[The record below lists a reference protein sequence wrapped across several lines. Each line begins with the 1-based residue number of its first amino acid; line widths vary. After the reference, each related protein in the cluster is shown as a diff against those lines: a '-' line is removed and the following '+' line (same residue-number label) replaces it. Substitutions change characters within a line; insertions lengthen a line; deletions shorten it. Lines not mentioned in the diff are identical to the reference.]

1 MQDGL
6 LARLIREVPPYRR
19 AKAAGYVFDRDR
31 ALSIGVE
38 LLLFN
43 ALSDLGITEYEVI
56 EGVNGKP
63 FLKGCD
69 VCFNLSHSGN
79 RVMCSV
85 APEDVGCD
93 VEEVKPTDI
102 DIARMN
108 FTDEEYSIIAVAP
121 AGLKYDSF
129 YRFWTL
135 KESFLKALGA
145 GLGLELDRFNIRL
158 DDPIGVDQDAD
169 LRRFHFKEYHP
180 DPVFRYAVCST
191 CNKFCEKM
199 ISVDMHKIAIKYL
212 EGSSERSNS
221 YR

>member
-6 LARLIREVPPYRR
+6 LARLIREMPPYRR
-19 AKAAGYVFDRDR
+19 AKAAGYIFDRDR

-43 ALSDLGITEYEVI
+43 ALNDFGITDYEVI

-63 FLKGCD
+63 FLKDYD

-93 VEEVKPTDI
+93 VEEVKPI
-102 DIARMN
+102 DIEMARMN
-108 FTDEEYSIIAVAP
+108 FTDEEYSIIADAP

-135 KESFLKALGA
+135 KESFLKALGT

-158 DDPIGVDQDAD
+158 DDPIDVDQDAD
-169 LRRFHFKEYHP
+169 PRRFHFREYHP
-180 DPVFRYAVCST
+180 DSGFRYAVCST
-191 CNKFCEKM
+191 CDMFSEKM
-199 ISVDMHKIAIKYL
+199 ISVDMHKTAIRYL
-212 EGSSERSNS
+212 EESSEKYSS

>member
-63 FLKGCD
+63 FLKGRD

-93 VEEVKPTDI
+93 VEEVKPIDV

-108 FTDEEYSIIAVAP
+108 FTDEEYSIIADAP

-145 GLGLELDRFNIRL
+145 GMDLELDRFNIRL

-169 LRRFHFKEYHP
+169 PRRFHFREYHP
-180 DPVFRYAVCST
+180 DSGFRYAVCST
-191 CNKFCEKM
+191 CDMFSEKM
-199 ISVDMHKIAIKYL
+199 ISLDMHKTAIRYL
-212 EGSSERSNS
+212 EESSDKSNQC
-221 YR
+221 R